1 LNAVSGGGQSA
12 VVGTALPRPLIVRVV
27 GADGLGVPGILVN
40 FSGEGTGAAV
50 QPAAVRTDAAGLA
63 SAEAVVSHSAGAQR
77 FTAEVTGLGSIQFLV
92 DGLIDLPSQV
102 LIASGDLQQTAP
114 DDLVSAPLTVRV
126 ADRFGNP
133 VPGQLVHWEV
143 LAGGGALS
151 QPSILTDSTGI
162 VRAGY
167 QMGPGSVTNFVRAT
181 LVSTGASVVFEL
193 RSR

>member
-27 GADGLGVPGILVN
+27 GADGLGVPGILVS
-40 FSGEGTGAAV
+40 FFGEGIGAIT
-50 QPAAVRTDAAGLA
+50 QPAAVRTDATGIA
-63 SAEAVVSHSAGAQR
+63 SVDAIVSHIAGAQR
-77 FTAEVTGLGSIQFLV
+77 FTAEVPGLSAVQFLV
-92 DGLIDLPSQV
+92 AGLIDLPSQV
-102 LIASGDLQQTAP
+102 LIAGGDLQETPP
-114 DDLVSAPLTVRV
+114 DELVSTPLSVRV

-143 LAGGGALS
+143 LAGGGVLS

-162 VRAGY
+162 VRTGY